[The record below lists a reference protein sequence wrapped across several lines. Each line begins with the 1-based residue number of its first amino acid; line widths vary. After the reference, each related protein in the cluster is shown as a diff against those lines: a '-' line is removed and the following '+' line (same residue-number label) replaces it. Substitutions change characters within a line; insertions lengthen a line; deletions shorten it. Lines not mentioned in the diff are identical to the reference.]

1 MWLGLSMI
9 NSVYLR
15 FILIWLLCSKTMAF
29 KISIPIDY
37 KIPARIFSIVR
48 DIKNKFH
55 DTDDKESYV

>member
-29 KISIPIDY
+29 KISI
-37 KIPARIFSIVR
+37 ARGFAIERGFSI
-48 DIKNKFH
+48 
-55 DTDDKESYV
+55 Y